1 MDVEIKS
8 FIKVWSIA
16 LVSTYSWVPLATD
29 CPFGPIAS
37 CFHNIPSIRLNA
49 RVTHLLPH
57 SCESQMGG
65 DVLLYRT
72 RNVHGCWV
80 RAQEEWWLKGGDCT
94 ELFRRQWPK
103 VFGWGQAFGCFF
115 HNYWG
120 MVCMTRPLESTQ
132 LWFKSCQAYYIF
144 VNLLKVIITFK

>member
-16 LVSTYSWVPLATD
+16 LVSTYNWVPLAMD

-37 CFHNIPSIRLNA
+37 CFRNIPSIRLNA

-57 SCESQMGG
+57 SCESHMGG

-80 RAQEEWWLKGGDCT
+80 RAQEKGDDWKVAIAPSCFDANDQRFLGGDK
-94 ELFRRQWPK
+94 LLA
-103 VFGWGQAFGCFF
+103 VF
-115 HNYWG
+115 
-120 MVCMTRPLESTQ
+120 STTIEEWCVWQ
-132 LWFKSCQAYYIF
+132 GH
-144 VNLLKVIITFK
+144 